1 MGKPVEWSTV
11 GIGSF
16 EAVVQWIRGKWSQ
29 REVDAFIAKVDSV
42 VAVIRASPKTYR
54 RSSTKGYR
62 EALIEP
68 YNLLIYREFED
79 KVVIELIW
87 DGRRHPR
94 SKGSALRGDK
104 GRKPKR

>member
-11 GIGSF
+11 GIASF
-16 EAVVQWIRGKWSQ
+16 EAIVQRIGSKWSQ
-29 REVDAFIAKVDSV
+29 REVDVFIGKVDSTI
-42 VAVIRASPKTYR
+42 AVIRAFPKAYR
-54 RSSTKGYR
+54 RCSTRGYR

-94 SKGSALRGDK
+94 SKGAGLRGDK
-104 GRKPKR
+104 SRKPKR